1 MSGMERIY
9 QIDAFDRLIAAHAVS
24 VGATLVTNTEA
35 DFNDYPG
42 LVVEN
47 WVENWVAA
55 ITTYR

>member
-1 MSGMERIY
+1 MRS
-9 QIDAFDRLIAAHAVS
+9 DRLIAAHAVS
-24 VGATLVTNTEA
+24 VGATLVTNNEA

-55 ITTYR
+55 VTTSR